1 MKRSLLLVLVLASAF
16 HTADAQFNRGRFLA
30 GGSLGFSSQ
39 KTNDISNRSF
49 SFQPNVGFFVVD
61 NLAIGADLSISVFS
75 FEDGQTQSFSKT
87 QSFSFDPF
95 VRYYLKPGIFGEG
108 SVGFGKGK
116 IESDQIGSSGDYS
129 LFNWSLGVGY
139 AWFLNDH
146 VALEPVIR
154 YENSK
159 FEGRDFSTSGLAL
172 QIGLQVYLGK
182 R

>member
-1 MKRSLLLVLVLASAF
+1 MKKSLLLVLVLASAF
-16 HTADAQFNRGRFLA
+16 HTADAQFNRGRLLA

-39 KTNDISNRSF
+39 KTNDISTNSF

-61 NLAIGADLSISVFS
+61 NLAIGADLSISIFS
-75 FEDGQTQSFSKT
+75 FENGKT

-108 SVGFGKGK
+108 SIGFGKVK
-116 IESDQIGSSGDYS
+116 IENDQIGSSDNS
-129 LFNWSLGVGY
+129 LFNWSVGVGY

-154 YENSK
+154 YQNSK
-159 FEGRDFSTSGLAL
+159 FDDSDFSTSGLAL